1 MPQTTG
7 TTWVFD
13 APATPESQNTQL
25 MILTQAQ
32 SQELDGTGNNTQY
45 GTLPSTRSDV
55 NADGSRAPAA
65 LFVFT
70 GGTAGLEEEN
80 TQQGGQGG
88 TNDAT
93 QSTTGLNEDTRQLE
107 RCNTI
112 PTQVHAPA
120 APEPGE
126 DTEADRELREVY
138 GDTNHRNDG

>member
-1 MPQTTG
+1 M
-7 TTWVFD
+7 FD

-25 MILTQAQ
+25 TILTQAQ
-32 SQELDGTGNNTQY
+32 SQESDSTGNSTQPGTLSSTSPNVDADGT
-45 GTLPSTRSDV
+45 
-55 NADGSRAPAA
+55 RAPAA

-80 TQQGGQGG
+80 AQQGGQGS

-93 QSTTGLNEDTRQLE
+93 HSATGLNEDACQLE
-107 RCNTI
+107 QCNTI

-126 DTEADRELREVY
+126 DTKAD
-138 GDTNHRNDG
+138 